1 MNRKQVACDEST
13 RHPRRH
19 APFARLAFL
28 LLVSW
33 TRSHPGRKSAGNDT
47 AGDKC
52 HDGEDAFAGDVSSLA
67 SVDGINVSSPSLW
80 AFVKDRQCLWFQ
92 RILGEV

>member
-1 MNRKQVACDEST
+1 VINAT
-13 RHPRRH
+13 
-19 APFARLAFL
+19 
-28 LLVSW
+28 
-33 TRSHPGRKSAGNDT
+33 T
-47 AGDKC
+47 
-52 HDGEDAFAGDVSSLA
+52 GEDAFAGDVSSLA